1 MIISL
6 LSLQLLKYFFEMQII
21 DAIKLIWI
29 TSDLFINEY
38 FFLNK
43 HKHTP
48 SGNQNLNEWTWDAN
62 Q

>member
-38 FFLNK
+38 IFLKTNINTHQVATK
-43 HKHTP
+43 I
-48 SGNQNLNEWTWDAN
+48 
-62 Q
+62 